1 MQDEMKKKKYN
12 KKSKAGKAMEPQT
25 SYGNE
30 THTIHFFSS
39 FEDMAEH
46 EAKQRASFSYDER
59 MAHAELLRRHVFQ
72 KHLSAKGKWK
82 PIAKVFKVM
91 PPYVS

>member
-1 MQDEMKKKKYN
+1 MEPHPGYDSRKKK
-12 KKSKAGKAMEPQT
+12 S
-25 SYGNE
+25 
-30 THTIHFFSS
+30 IHFFSS

-46 EAKQRASFSYDER
+46 EAKQRAAFSYDER
-59 MAHAELLRRHVFQ
+59 MAHAELLRRHVFNNN
-72 KHLSAKGKWK
+72 LSANGKWK